1 MSLKPFT
8 DVAGVAIPMRQDNI
22 DTDIIFPA
30 RFLLITAKQGLGEY
44 AFYDR
49 RFLAEEQ
56 RDADYVLNQPRYAAA
71 PIIVAGANFG
81 CGSSREQAVWALVGM
96 GIRAVIAPSFG
107 EIFAANCL
115 RNGVLPI
122 VLPAPEV
129 AIAMQAAETGAA
141 FTIALPQQTI
151 TIGGTAPFSF
161 AIDLDAKA
169 ALINGWDET
178 DQILAQYAADIAAF
192 ETRQRA
198 ATPWLYRKEAQA

>member
-49 RFLAEEQ
+49 RFLAEGQ
-56 RDADYVLNQPRYAAA
+56 RDADFVLNQPRYAAA

-81 CGSSREQAVWALVGM
+81 CGSSREQAVWALVGL

-107 EIFAANCL
+107 EIFAANAM

-122 VLPAPEV
+122 VLPR
-129 AIAMQAAETGAA
+129 MQVGGLMEAALAGQGFAVD
-141 FTIALPQQTI
+141 LPAQLVTV
-151 TIGGTAPFSF
+151 GTEAVHFH
-161 AIDLDAKA
+161 IDPDAKA
-169 ALINGWDET
+169 ALLNGWDET
-178 DQILAQYAADIAAF
+178 DQILSQYAADIAAF
-192 ETRQRA
+192 EIRQRGL
-198 ATPWLYRKEAQA
+198 TPWLYRQEPPQ

>member
-8 DVAGVAIPMRQDNI
+8 DVAGLAVPMLQDNI

-30 RFLLITAKQGLGEY
+30 RFLLITAKHGLGEY

-49 RFLAEEQ
+49 RFDGEGQKL
-56 RDADYVLNQPRYAAA
+56 ADYPLNQARYASA

-81 CGSSREQAVWALVGM
+81 CGSSREQAVWALVGL

-122 VLPAPEV
+122 VLAAPDL
-129 AIAMQAAETGAA
+129 AKAMQAAEAGEG
-141 FTIALPQQTI
+141 FSIALSAQTV
-151 TIGGTAPFSF
+151 TIGADAPIAF
-161 AIDLDAKA
+161 AIDPDAKA
-169 ALINGWDET
+169 AVLNGWDET
-178 DQILAQYAADIAAF
+178 DQILNQYAADIAAF
-192 ETRQRA
+192 EARQRGL
-198 ATPWLYRKEAQA
+198 TPWLYQKEPPA

>member
-8 DVAGVAIPMRQDNI
+8 DVAGMAVPMPQDNI

-49 RFLAEEQ
+49 RFDGEGQKLAE
-56 RDADYVLNQPRYAAA
+56 YPLNQARYASA

-81 CGSSREQAVWALVGM
+81 CGSSREQAVWALVGL

-122 VLPAPEV
+122 TLSAPV
-129 AIAMQAAETGAA
+129 VTQAMHAAEAGVMVQISLEA
-141 FTIALPQQTI
+141 QTV
-151 TIGGTAPFSF
+151 TIGKAAPIAF
-161 AIDLDAKA
+161 AIDADAKA
-169 ALINGWDET
+169 ALLNGWDET
-178 DQILAQYAADIAAF
+178 DQLLNQYAADVAAF
-192 ETRQRA
+192 ETRQRGL
-198 ATPWLYRKEAQA
+198 TPWLYKEEPHA